1 MPGLAAHFGG
11 VADDV
16 FPAAPALS
24 RWLARAAAEPF
35 TAVAMEQAAL
45 ALFGVASAGHGPTVA
60 PFRYLADTGHAPAGC
75 CWCVDPVHLR
85 ADTRGLILFDA
96 VSCRLSEPEREALF
110 VTLRDF
116 LSETDWCLETT
127 DSHNWY
133 LHGLAQDQLHTTP
146 LSQVCGKPVS
156 DYLPRGRAAVQWMQ
170 RSNEMQMLLH
180 SHPVNQERA
189 ARRLPAVN
197 SVWIS
202 GGGVLPEA
210 RRAPFGQVYSDDP
223 LLRGL
228 ALWSG
233 AASDPPPSN
242 ASGLLPGPATGRRM
256 LLVREACLA
265 AAAYGDAQQWSEVV
279 VRYERDWFAPLL
291 QALSE
296 RRLQALELVALNGYR
311 YHLRRR
317 DLWRFWRRAVR
328 WRDALSVSESRFE

>member
-1 MPGLAAHFGG
+1 MPGLAAHFAG

-35 TAVAMEQAAL
+35 AAAAMEQAAL
-45 ALFGVASAGHGPTVA
+45 ALFGVAAAGDDTPVA
-60 PFRYLADTGHAPAGC
+60 PFRYLADTGRAPAGC

-85 ADTRGLILFDA
+85 ADTQGLILFDA
-96 VSCRLSEPEREALF
+96 ASCRASEPERQALY

-116 LSETDWCLETT
+116 LAETDWRLETS

-133 LHGLAQDQLHTTP
+133 LHGLEQDQLHTTL

-156 DYLPRGRAAVQWMQ
+156 DYLPRGRAAAQWMQ
-170 RSNEMQMLLH
+170 RSNEMQMVLH
-180 SHPVNQERA
+180 RHPVNQERA
-189 ARRLPAVN
+189 ARGLPALN

-210 RRAPFGQVYSDDP
+210 RPATFAQVYSDDP

-233 AASDPPPSN
+233 ATSDPPPHD
-242 ASGLLPGPATGRRM
+242 AGGLLPAHAAGQRM
-256 LLVREACLA
+256 LLVLEGCLA
-265 AAAYGDAQQWSEVV
+265 AVAYGAAQQWSEVV
-279 VRYERDWFAPLL
+279 ARYERDWFAPLL
-291 QALSE
+291 QAQSA

-311 YHLRRR
+311 YRLRRG
-317 DLWRFWRRAVR
+317 DLWRFWRRTVR
-328 WRDALSVSESRFE
+328 WRDALAVSSA